1 MINLNPEPK
10 ILVKGKGALEE
21 EFDLDLLQD
30 NLYRVYSSSRYY
42 KMRSKLDL
50 KEYLLK
56 EQITNDKMLI
66 I

>member
-10 ILVKGKGALEE
+10 ISVKGKTTLEE
-21 EFDLDLLQD
+21 EFDLDQLP
-30 NLYRVYSSSRYY
+30 NKLYKVCSTSRYY

-56 EQITNDKMLI
+56 EQITNDNMI
-66 I
+66 IN